1 MPQTPTTH
9 SPANPAPLTFMQKS
23 VLDYL
28 RAYLLDNHCLPSTSA
43 IAGAFG
49 FASNNAASDHLARLE
64 AKGWLKRNEIR
75 KLMLAHRVDMAFE
88 LPPHR
93 APAPAAQATAAWHAA
108 SLMPH
113 RQQVAA

>member
-1 MPQTPTTH
+1 MPFRAAIEAGVATVMTSH
-9 SPANPAPLTFMQKS
+9 ILVPA
-23 VLDYL
+23 LD
-28 RAYLLDNHCLPSTSA
+28 PSA

-64 AKGWLKRNEIR
+64 AKGRLKRNEIR
-75 KLMLAHRVDMAFE
+75 KLMLAHRGDMAFE